1 MKKVLLSCVVL
12 FLLNILHINQLQAQ
26 DWQNSHSVTLHTQF
40 PADTYAQKV
49 KVYNNDYLV
58 GITKKEG
65 SIYGF
70 VQWYNGDIFI
80 HYGLLNNTN
89 IVLND
94 FTFLGDYLYFCGQ
107 KLTNQGNYVGI
118 IGYFNMNDF
127 INNGNFNYRY
137 TEVPT
142 INNLTKIL
150 INTYNTGDKI
160 VTAIG
165 NGPNT
170 ILGTYGQIVH
180 INLADPNT
188 ICYNPFP
195 FFNVTQLEV
204 LFDMFPYGDYVITLS
219 KNHPSDQYFIR
230 YFKFN
235 GQYLQNVISYIY
247 TFPNIATIFSS
258 NPEYYPLHI
267 ANISQDT
274 FAVCLSASD
283 GQRDFTMINFHK
295 KFSHNIFSSQL
306 LRHYDKDHTV
316 LEMEYS
322 PTIKRLLLLNDSYF
336 NGQGK
341 VQTMTYIDPFETNPY
356 VTLMENF
363 NTPSKINHFSLISP
377 NHYAVTGSYS
387 FSQSNNLHLFATKEI
402 NHDFLSCLDNSLP
415 TIDTLF
421 IGQGTSVMDIPYYS
435 NTIINANWIVD
446 QTSNYI
452 DNIGVNCI
460 D

>member
-1 MKKVLLSCVVL
+1 MKRIILSCVVL
-12 FLLNILHINQLQAQ
+12 FLLNILHINQSQAQ
-26 DWQNSHSVTLHTQF
+26 NWQNSHSVTLHTPF
-40 PADTYAQKV
+40 PVDAYAQKV

-70 VQWYNGDIFI
+70 VQWYNGNNFAT
-80 HYGLLNNTN
+80 YGLLNNSN

-94 FTFLGDYLYFCGQ
+94 FTFFGNFLYFCGQ

-118 IGYFNMNDF
+118 IGYFDMNDF
-127 INNGNFNYRY
+127 INNGNFNYQY

-150 INTYNTGDKI
+150 VNTYSTGDKI

-165 NGPNT
+165 NGSN
-170 ILGTYGQIVH
+170 IISGGYGQIVH
-180 INLADPNT
+180 INLAVPNT
-188 ICYNPFP
+188 ICYNLSPI
-195 FFNVTQLEV
+195 NITQLEV
-204 LFDMFPYGDYVITLS
+204 LFDMFSYGDYVITLS
-219 KNHPSDQYFIR
+219 KNHPSDQYIIR
-230 YFKFN
+230 YFGIN

-247 TFPNIATIFSS
+247 TFPNIYTIYTSD
-258 NPEYYPLHI
+258 PEDYPLHI
-267 ANISQDT
+267 ANVSQDT
-274 FAVCLSASD
+274 FAVCLSATD
-283 GQRDFTMINFHK
+283 GQTDFTMINFHR
-295 KFSHNIFSSQL
+295 KFSNHIFSSHL
-306 LRHYDKDHTV
+306 LRHHDKNHTV

-322 PTIKRLLLLNDSYF
+322 TVIDRLLLLNDSYF

-341 VQTMTYIDPFETNPY
+341 VQTMTYIDPWETNPY

-377 NHYAVTGSYS
+377 NHYAVIGSYS

-402 NHDFLSCLDNSLP
+402 NHGFLSCLNHSLP

-421 IGQGTSVMDIPYYS
+421 IGQGTLVSQFLT
-435 NTIINANWIVD
+435 NNLINANWIVD

-452 DNIGVNCI
+452 DNIYVNCI

>member
-12 FLLNILHINQLQAQ
+12 FLLNILHINQSQAQ
-26 DWQNSHSVTLHTQF
+26 DWQNSSSVTLHTPF
-40 PADTYAQKV
+40 PVDAYAQKV

-58 GITKKEG
+58 GITKKES

-70 VQWYNGDIFI
+70 VQWYNGNNSAT
-80 HYGLLNNTN
+80 YGLLNNSN

-94 FTFLGDYLYFCGQ
+94 FTFFGNFLYFCGQ

-127 INNGNFNYRY
+127 INNGNFNYQY

-150 INTYNTGDKI
+150 INTYSTGDII

-165 NGPNT
+165 NDPN
-170 ILGTYGQIVH
+170 IMLGGYGQIVH
-180 INLADPNT
+180 INLANPNS
-188 ICYNPFP
+188 IFYNPFP
-195 FFNVTQLEV
+195 INITQLEV
-204 LFDMFPYGDYVITLS
+204 LFDMFSYGDYVITLS

-235 GQYLQNVISYIY
+235 GQYLQNIISYIY
-247 TFPNIATIFSS
+247 TFPNIYTIYTS

-283 GQRDFTMINFHK
+283 GQTDFTMINFHK
-295 KFSHNIFSSQL
+295 KFSHHIFSSQL

-322 PTIKRLLLLNDSYF
+322 TVIDKLLLLNDSYF

-341 VQTMTYIDPFETNPY
+341 VQTMTYIDPWEMNSY

-377 NHYAVTGSYS
+377 DHYAVTGSYS
-387 FSQSNNLHLFATKEI
+387 FSQSNNLHLFATKKI
-402 NHDFLSCLDNSLP
+402 NHNFLSCLDNSLP
-415 TIDTLF
+415 TITP
-421 IGQGTSVMDIPYYS
+421 IIAGQGTSVLNISYNSS
-435 NTIINANWIVD
+435 NIINANWIVD

-452 DNIGVNCI
+452 DNINVNCI